1 MALNILIYMISESW
15 SKSCCVL
22 DYPMKEPRMI
32 RIDSH
37 STHMVTQTRSAS
49 EKGEVD
55 FAVLLQE
62 EAARTAAQSL
72 EQLERDKAAENN
84 MRLEQTAE
92 QDAHDE
98 LMRLLQMS
106 PAERIRYQVLKELG
120 LTEESLAQLPFDE
133 RMKIE
138 AKIKEEIE
146 RQLSGGQ
153 RGPSGR
159 DQSVQQA
166 VRL

>member
-1 MALNILIYMISESW
+1 
-15 SKSCCVL
+15 
-22 DYPMKEPRMI
+22 MI

-62 EAARTAAQSL
+62 EAARTAAQSR

-153 RGPSGR
+153 QGPNGT
-159 DQSVQQA
+159 DQNVQQA
-166 VRL
+166 ISL

>member
-1 MALNILIYMISESW
+1 
-15 SKSCCVL
+15 
-22 DYPMKEPRMI
+22 MI
-32 RIDSH
+32 RIDAH
-37 STHMVTQTRSAS
+37 STHMIPQTQSAR

-62 EAARTAAQSL
+62 EAARTAAQSR
-72 EQLERDKAAENN
+72 EQLERDRAAESNN
-84 MRLEQTAE
+84 MRAEQTAE
-92 QDAHDE
+92 QDARDE

-106 PAERIRYQVLKELG
+106 PAERIRYQMLKEMG
-120 LTEESLAQLPFDE
+120 LTEESLAQLPFDT
-133 RMKIE
+133 RLKIE
-138 AKIKEEIE
+138 AMIKEEIE

-153 RGPSGR
+153 QGPNGS

>member
-1 MALNILIYMISESW
+1 
-15 SKSCCVL
+15 
-22 DYPMKEPRMI
+22 MI

-37 STHMVTQTRSAS
+37 STPMITQTRSAS
-49 EKGEVD
+49 EKREVD

-62 EAARTAAQSL
+62 EAARTAAQSR
-72 EQLERDKAAENN
+72 EQLERDQAAENN
-84 MRLEQTAE
+84 MRMEQTAE

-120 LTEESLAQLPFDE
+120 LTEESLAQLPFDV

-138 AKIKEEIE
+138 AMIREEIE

-153 RGPSGR
+153 QGPNGS
-159 DQSVQQA
+159 DQNVQQA
-166 VRL
+166 ISL

>member
-1 MALNILIYMISESW
+1 
-15 SKSCCVL
+15 
-22 DYPMKEPRMI
+22 MI
-32 RIDSH
+32 RIDAH
-37 STHMVTQTRSAS
+37 STHEITQTRPAS

-62 EAARTAAQSL
+62 EAARTAAQSR
-72 EQLERDKAAENN
+72 EQLERDRAAESGNL
-84 MRLEQTAE
+84 RAEQTAE
-92 QDAHDE
+92 QDARDE

-106 PAERIRYQVLKELG
+106 PAERIRYQMLKEMG
-120 LTEESLAQLPFDE
+120 LTEESLAQLPFDV

-138 AKIKEEIE
+138 AMIKEEIE

-153 RGPSGR
+153 QGPNGS

>member
-1 MALNILIYMISESW
+1 
-15 SKSCCVL
+15 
-22 DYPMKEPRMI
+22 MI

-120 LTEESLAQLPFDE
+120 LTEESLAQLLFDE

-146 RQLSGGQ
+146 RQLSGRQ

-159 DQSVQQA
+159 DQSVQQL

>member
-1 MALNILIYMISESW
+1 MI
-15 SKSCCVL
+15 K
-22 DYPMKEPRMI
+22 
-32 RIDSH
+32 IDSH
-37 STHMVTQTRSAS
+37 STPMITQTRSAS

-62 EAARTAAQSL
+62 EAARTAAQSR
-72 EQLERDKAAENN
+72 EQLERDQAAENN
-84 MRLEQTAE
+84 MRMEQTAE

-120 LTEESLAQLPFDE
+120 LTEESLAQLPFDV

-138 AKIKEEIE
+138 AMIREEIE

-153 RGPSGR
+153 QGSSGT

>member
-1 MALNILIYMISESW
+1 
-15 SKSCCVL
+15 
-22 DYPMKEPRMI
+22 MI

-37 STHMVTQTRSAS
+37 STHTITQTRSAS

-62 EAARTAAQSL
+62 EAARTAAQSR
-72 EQLERDKAAENN
+72 EQLERDQAAENN
-84 MRLEQTAE
+84 MRMEQTAE

-120 LTEESLAQLPFDE
+120 LTEESLAQLPFDV

-138 AKIKEEIE
+138 AMIREEVE

-153 RGPSGR
+153 QGPNGT

-166 VRL
+166 IRL

>member
-1 MALNILIYMISESW
+1 
-15 SKSCCVL
+15 
-22 DYPMKEPRMI
+22 MI

-37 STHMVTQTRSAS
+37 STPMIMQTRSAS
-49 EKGEVD
+49 DKGEVD

-62 EAARTAAQSL
+62 EAARTAAQSR
-72 EQLERDKAAENN
+72 EQLERDQAAESS
-84 MRLEQTAE
+84 MRMEQTAE

-120 LTEESLAQLPFDE
+120 LTEESLAQLPFDV

-138 AKIKEEIE
+138 AMIREEIE

-153 RGPSGR
+153 QGPNGT

-166 VRL
+166 IRL

>member
-1 MALNILIYMISESW
+1 
-15 SKSCCVL
+15 
-22 DYPMKEPRMI
+22 MI
-32 RIDSH
+32 RIDAH
-37 STHMVTQTRSAS
+37 STHVITQTRPAS
-49 EKGEVD
+49 ETGEVD

-62 EAARTAAQSL
+62 EAARTAAQSR
-72 EQLERDKAAENN
+72 EQLERDQAAENN
-84 MRLEQTAE
+84 MRMEQTAE

-120 LTEESLAQLPFDE
+120 LTEESLAQLPFDV

-138 AKIKEEIE
+138 AMIREEIE

-153 RGPSGR
+153 QGPNGS
-159 DQSVQQA
+159 DQNVQQA
-166 VRL
+166 ISL